1 MHNCEVFKERIT
13 EHIIDREDLT
23 ADPRFRADLLICSD
37 CCEFYLDSRE
47 MMNALAA
54 VDASVRD
61 LDVSPFRFSRQ
72 KWGSLPVSTAVD
84 AAAVFSPRLV
94 PVEPGTKVRDYVP
107 VLKWASAVAAVLLVT
122 AGLTRIPQPFSNPP
136 APATI
141 VEQPFPLDPVTV
153 DFLQQSELLLRNV
166 VKLTP
171 NDTEDLADVKRMAG
185 EQLLAID
192 QRKDAA
198 AQVPPV
204 LNVMD
209 TYETVLRDIRNVDA
223 RNGMD
228 DVQDIQSRIQRDG
241 LIANIKAF
249 QPRVT
254 PVSYTPH

>member
-1 MHNCEVFKERIT
+1 
-13 EHIIDREDLT
+13 
-23 ADPRFRADLLICSD
+23 
-37 CCEFYLDSRE
+37 
-47 MMNALAA
+47 
-54 VDASVRD
+54 
-61 LDVSPFRFSRQ
+61 
-72 KWGSLPVSTAVD
+72 
-84 AAAVFSPRLV
+84 
-94 PVEPGTKVRDYVP
+94 
-107 VLKWASAVAAVLLVT
+107 
-122 AGLTRIPQPFSNPP
+122 
-136 APATI
+136 
-141 VEQPFPLDPVTV
+141 LDPVTV

-171 NDTEDLADVKRMAG
+171 DDTEDLADVKRMAG

-209 TYETVLRDIRNVDA
+209 TYETVLRDIRNVDE
-223 RNGMD
+223 RRGMD